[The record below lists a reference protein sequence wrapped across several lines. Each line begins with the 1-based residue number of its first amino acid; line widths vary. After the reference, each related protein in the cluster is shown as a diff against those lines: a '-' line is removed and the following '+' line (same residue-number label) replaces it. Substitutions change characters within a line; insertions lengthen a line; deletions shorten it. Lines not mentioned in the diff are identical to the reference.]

1 MTPGARVAATIELLD
16 EIVSHGLSGE
26 RGRPADLVANAYFR
40 SRRFI
45 GGGDRR
51 AVSDRVWSILRRYG
65 QLAWWLDRTRHPDR
79 GARAIVAADLML
91 VEGLDMGQLE
101 SLFDG
106 GTYRPSRL
114 DEAEY
119 RALRQMEGHSLPH
132 PDQPDWV
139 RLNVQEWVAPHFR
152 EAYGDG
158 WGREVA
164 AIETPPPVD
173 LRVNRL
179 KATVEQAREAL
190 AREGIETDT
199 MRYAPD
205 GLRLRRRLSVVKGK
219 AFQDGLV
226 EIQDE
231 GSQLVA
237 ALVDAQPGMQ
247 IADYCAGAG
256 GKTLAMAARMNN
268 KGRVVAMDVYE
279 SRLDRSAQRLR
290 RAGAHNV
297 ERRPIDAD
305 NRKWLKRQ
313 AGAFD
318 RVLVD
323 APCTGTGTW
332 RRNPDGRWTLSPDDL
347 AELLPKQAAILD
359 AAAKLV
365 KPGGGLIYAT
375 CSVLPAE
382 NEKQIA
388 AFLERND
395 GFEVLPVEA
404 LWRDILPTE
413 PPADAG
419 STPYLRLSPLKHG
432 TDGFFAAALVRKE
445 AAKAVAAARA
455 TAGAGAEA
463 TEEGAPENAAGTAPD
478 PAAEALADAAHV
490 AVPDVALQAAP
501 EAPEAPEAP
510 RGPSA

>member
-16 EIVSHGLSGE
+16 EIVSRSE
-26 RGRPADLVANAYFR
+26 RPADLVANAYFR

-45 GGGDRR
+45 GSGDRR
-51 AVSDRVWSILRRYG
+51 AVSERVWSILRRYG
-65 QLAWWLDRTRHPDR
+65 QLAWWLDRTRHPHR
-79 GARAIVAADLML
+79 GARAIVAADLLL
-91 VEGLDMGQLE
+91 VDGLDMAAVQGM
-101 SLFDG
+101 FDG
-106 GTYRPSRL
+106 GSYRPSPL

-119 RALRQMEGHSLPH
+119 RALRQMDGHSLPH
-132 PDQPDWV
+132 PEQPDWV
-139 RLNVQEWVAPHFR
+139 RLNVQEWVAPHFK
-152 EAYGDG
+152 EAYGEG

-164 AIETPPPVD
+164 ALETPPPVD

-179 KATVEQAREAL
+179 KANVEQAREAL
-190 AREGIETDT
+190 AREGIDT
-199 MRYAPD
+199 EPMRYATD
-205 GLRLRRRLSVVKGK
+205 GLRLRRRLSVVKGE
-219 AFQDGLV
+219 AFQNGLV

-256 GKTLAMAARMNN
+256 GKTLAMAACMNN

-297 ERRPIDAD
+297 ERRAIDAD
-305 NRKWLKRQ
+305 SRKWLKRQ

-332 RRNPDGRWTLSPDDL
+332 RRNPDGRWTLRPEDL
-347 AELLPKQAAILD
+347 EELIPKQAMILD
-359 AAAKLV
+359 AASKLV

-382 NEKQIA
+382 NEKQIG
-388 AFLERND
+388 AFLERHPD
-395 GFEVLPVEA
+395 FEVVPVA
-404 LWRDILPTE
+404 AIWREVLASE
-413 PPADAG
+413 PPPEAENA
-419 STPYLRLSPLKHG
+419 PYLRLSPLKHG
-432 TDGFFAAALVRKE
+432 TDGFFAAALVRKPAKSEEPHKKVAPEE
-445 AAKAVAAARA
+445 AAPEEVAPE
-455 TAGAGAEA
+455 T
-463 TEEGAPENAAGTAPD
+463 GAPETA
-478 PAAEALADAAHV
+478 E
-490 AVPDVALQAAP
+490 
-501 EAPEAPEAP
+501 
-510 RGPSA
+510 

>member
-16 EIVSHGLSGE
+16 EIVSHSE
-26 RGRPADLVANAYFR
+26 RPADLVANAYFR
-40 SRRFI
+40 ARRFI

-65 QLAWWLDRTRHPDR
+65 QLAWWLERTRHPDR
-79 GARAIVAADLML
+79 GGRAIVAADLML
-91 VEGLDMGQLE
+91 VEGLDMPGLE
-101 SLFDG
+101 AMFDG

-132 PDQPDWV
+132 PEQPDWV
-139 RLNVQEWVAPHFR
+139 RLNIQEWVAPHFR
-152 EAYGDG
+152 EAYGEG

-164 AIETPPPVD
+164 ALDTPPPVD

-190 AREGIETDT
+190 ARDGIETEP
-199 MRYAPD
+199 MRYASD
-205 GLRLRRRLSVVKGK
+205 GLRLRRRLSVVKGE
-219 AFQDGLV
+219 AFQNGLV

-297 ERRPIDAD
+297 ERRAIDAD

-332 RRNPDGRWTLSPDDL
+332 RRNPDGRWTLHPNDL

-359 AAAKLV
+359 AASKLV

-395 GFEVLPVEA
+395 RFEVVPVGA
-404 LWRDILPTE
+404 LWRDVLSTE
-413 PPADAG
+413 PPPEVENG
-419 STPYLRLSPLKHG
+419 PYLRLSPLKHG
-432 TDGFFAAALVRKE
+432 TDGFFAAALVRKPDE
-445 AAKAVAAARA
+445 KSAPEEKPAPEERS
-455 TAGAGAEA
+455 GA
-463 TEEGAPENAAGTAPD
+463 TEE
-478 PAAEALADAAHV
+478 
-490 AVPDVALQAAP
+490 
-501 EAPEAPEAP
+501 
-510 RGPSA
+510 

>member
-16 EIVSHGLSGE
+16 EIVSHSE
-26 RGRPADLVANAYFR
+26 RPADLVANAYFR
-40 SRRFI
+40 ARRFI

-65 QLAWWLDRTRHPDR
+65 QLAWWLERTRHPDR

-91 VEGLDMGQLE
+91 VEGLDMAGLE
-101 SLFDG
+101 AMFDG

-132 PDQPDWV
+132 PEQPDWV
-139 RLNVQEWVAPHFR
+139 RLNVQEWVAPHFK
-152 EAYGDG
+152 EAYGEG
-158 WGREVA
+158 WGREIA
-164 AIETPPPVD
+164 ALETPPPVD

-190 AREGIETDT
+190 ARDGIDT
-199 MRYAPD
+199 EPMRYSTD
-205 GLRLRRRLSVVKGK
+205 GLRLRRRLSVVKGD
-219 AFQDGLV
+219 AFQNGLV

-297 ERRPIDAD
+297 ERRAIDAD

-332 RRNPDGRWTLSPDDL
+332 RRNPDGRWTLQPKDL
-347 AELLPKQAAILD
+347 EELLPKQAMILD

-382 NEKQIA
+382 NEHQIA
-388 AFLERND
+388 GFLERHPD
-395 GFEVLPVEA
+395 FEVVPVGA
-404 LWRDILPTE
+404 LWRDVLESE
-413 PPADAG
+413 PPPEVENG
-419 STPYLRLSPLKHG
+419 PYLRLSPLKHG
-432 TDGFFAAALVRKE
+432 TDGFFAAALVRQAKE
-445 AAKAVAAARA
+445 KAAP
-455 TAGAGAEA
+455 EA
-463 TEEGAPENAAGTAPD
+463 TLAEDAPE
-478 PAAEALADAAHV
+478 
-490 AVPDVALQAAP
+490 AAP
-501 EAPEAPEAP
+501 EAPEAPEEPGEA
-510 RGPSA
+510 AA

>member
-1 MTPGARVAATIELLD
+1 VTPGARVAATIELLD
-16 EIVSHGLSGE
+16 EIVSLSE
-26 RGRPADLVANAYFR
+26 RPADLVANAYFR
-40 SRRFI
+40 ARRFI

-65 QLAWWLDRTRHPDR
+65 QLAWWLERTRHPDR
-79 GARAIVAADLML
+79 GGRAIVAADLML
-91 VEGLDMGQLE
+91 VEGLDMPGLE
-101 SLFDG
+101 AMFDG

-132 PDQPDWV
+132 PEQPDWV
-139 RLNVQEWVAPHFR
+139 RLNIQEWVAPHFR
-152 EAYGDG
+152 EAYGEG

-164 AIETPPPVD
+164 ALDTPPPVD

-190 AREGIETDT
+190 ARDGIETEP

-205 GLRLRRRLSVVKGK
+205 GLRLRRRLSVVKGE
-219 AFQDGLV
+219 AFQNGLV

-297 ERRPIDAD
+297 ERRAIDAD

-332 RRNPDGRWTLSPDDL
+332 RRNPDGRWTLQPKDL
-347 AELLPKQAAILD
+347 EELLPKQSAILD
-359 AAAKLV
+359 AASKLV

-395 GFEVLPVEA
+395 RFEVVPVGA
-404 LWRDILPTE
+404 LWRDVLSTE
-413 PPADAG
+413 PPPEVENG
-419 STPYLRLSPLKHG
+419 PYLRLSPLKHG
-432 TDGFFAAALVRKE
+432 TDGFFAAALVRKPDE
-445 AAKAVAAARA
+445 KSAPEEKPAPEERS
-455 TAGAGAEA
+455 GA
-463 TEEGAPENAAGTAPD
+463 TEE
-478 PAAEALADAAHV
+478 
-490 AVPDVALQAAP
+490 
-501 EAPEAPEAP
+501 
-510 RGPSA
+510 

>member
-16 EIVSHGLSGE
+16 EIVSHSE
-26 RGRPADLVANAYFR
+26 RPADLVANAYFR
-40 SRRFI
+40 ARRFI

-65 QLAWWLDRTRHPDR
+65 QLAWWLERTRHPDR

-91 VEGLDMGQLE
+91 VEGLDMAGLE
-101 SLFDG
+101 AMFDG

-132 PDQPDWV
+132 PEQPDWV
-139 RLNVQEWVAPHFR
+139 RLNIQEWVAPHFR
-152 EAYGDG
+152 EAYGEG

-164 AIETPPPVD
+164 ALDTPPPVD

-190 AREGIETDT
+190 ARDGIETEP

-205 GLRLRRRLSVVKGK
+205 GLRLRRRLSVVKGE
-219 AFQDGLV
+219 AFQNGLV

-297 ERRPIDAD
+297 ERRAIDAD

-332 RRNPDGRWTLSPDDL
+332 RRNPDGRWTLQPKDL
-347 AELLPKQAAILD
+347 EELLPKQSAILD
-359 AAAKLV
+359 AASKLV

-395 GFEVLPVEA
+395 RFEVVPVGA
-404 LWRDILPTE
+404 LWRDVLSTE
-413 PPADAG
+413 PPPEVENG
-419 STPYLRLSPLKHG
+419 PYLRLSPLKHG
-432 TDGFFAAALVRKE
+432 TDGFFAAALVRKPDE
-445 AAKAVAAARA
+445 KSAPEEKPAPEERS
-455 TAGAGAEA
+455 GA
-463 TEEGAPENAAGTAPD
+463 TEE
-478 PAAEALADAAHV
+478 
-490 AVPDVALQAAP
+490 
-501 EAPEAPEAP
+501 
-510 RGPSA
+510 

>member
-16 EIVSHGLSGE
+16 EIVSHSE
-26 RGRPADLVANAYFR
+26 RPADLVANAYFR
-40 SRRFI
+40 ARRFI

-51 AVSDRVWSILRRYG
+51 AVADRVWSILRRYG

-91 VEGLDMGQLE
+91 VEGLDMAGLE
-101 SLFDG
+101 SMFDG

-114 DEAEY
+114 DEAEF

-132 PDQPDWV
+132 PEQPDWV
-139 RLNVQEWVAPHFR
+139 RLNIQEWVAPHFQ
-152 EAYGDG
+152 EAYGES
-158 WGREVA
+158 WGREIA
-164 AIETPPPVD
+164 ALEAPPPVD

-179 KATVEQAREAL
+179 KASVEQAREAL
-190 AREGIETDT
+190 AREGIETEPT
-199 MRYAPD
+199 RYAPD
-205 GLRLRRRLSVVKGK
+205 GLRLRRRLSVVKGE
-219 AFQDGLV
+219 AFQNGLV

-247 IADYCAGAG
+247 IVDYCAGAG

-297 ERRPIDAD
+297 ERRAIDGD
-305 NRKWLKRQ
+305 SRKWLKRH

-332 RRNPDGRWTLSPDDL
+332 RRNPDGRWTLQPKDL
-347 AELLPKQAAILD
+347 EELLPKQAAILD
-359 AAAKLV
+359 AASKLV

-388 AFLERND
+388 SFLERHPN
-395 GFEVLPVEA
+395 FEVVPVEA
-404 LWRDILPTE
+404 LWRDVLPSE

-419 STPYLRLSPLKHG
+419 NTPYLRLSPLKHG
-432 TDGFFAAALVRKE
+432 TDGFFAAALVRKAAVEKVASEEPAE
-445 AAKAVAAARA
+445 AA
-455 TAGAGAEA
+455 
-463 TEEGAPENAAGTAPD
+463 EE
-478 PAAEALADAAHV
+478 
-490 AVPDVALQAAP
+490 
-501 EAPEAPEAP
+501 
-510 RGPSA
+510 

>member
-16 EIVSHGLSGE
+16 EIVSHSE
-26 RGRPADLVANAYFR
+26 RPADLVANAYFR
-40 SRRFI
+40 ARRFI

-65 QLAWWLDRTRHPDR
+65 QLAWWLERTRHPDR

-91 VEGLDMGQLE
+91 VEGLDMAGLE
-101 SLFDG
+101 AIFDG

-114 DEAEY
+114 DEAEV

-132 PDQPDWV
+132 PEQPDWV
-139 RLNVQEWVAPHFR
+139 RLNIQEWVAPHFK
-152 EAYGDG
+152 EAYGEG
-158 WGREVA
+158 WGREIA
-164 AIETPPPVD
+164 ALDTPPPVD

-179 KATVEQAREAL
+179 KVTVEEAREAL
-190 AREGIETDT
+190 ARDGIETEP
-199 MRYAPD
+199 MRYATD
-205 GLRLRRRLSVVKGK
+205 GLRLRRRLSVVKGD
-219 AFQDGLV
+219 AFQNGLV

-297 ERRPIDAD
+297 ERRAIDAD

-332 RRNPDGRWTLSPDDL
+332 RRNPDGRWTLQPKDL
-347 AELLPKQAAILD
+347 EELLPKQAMILD

-382 NEKQIA
+382 NEHQIA
-388 AFLERND
+388 SFLERHPD
-395 GFEVLPVEA
+395 FEVVPVA
-404 LWRDILPTE
+404 AIWREVLASD
-413 PPADAG
+413 PPPEVENG
-419 STPYLRLSPLKHG
+419 PYLRLSPLKHG
-432 TDGFFAAALVRKE
+432 TDGFFGAALVRKAKE
-445 AAKAVAAARA
+445 KAAP
-455 TAGAGAEA
+455 EA
-463 TEEGAPENAAGTAPD
+463 TPAEDAPE
-478 PAAEALADAAHV
+478 
-490 AVPDVALQAAP
+490 AAP
-501 EAPEAPEAP
+501 EAPEEPGEA
-510 RGPSA
+510 AA